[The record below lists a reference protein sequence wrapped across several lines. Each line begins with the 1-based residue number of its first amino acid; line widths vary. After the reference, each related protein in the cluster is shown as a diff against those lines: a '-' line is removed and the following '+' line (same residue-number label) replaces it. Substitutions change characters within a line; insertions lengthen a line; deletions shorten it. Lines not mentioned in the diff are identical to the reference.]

1 MSVSSVGSAVSPK
14 LNAFASDTTEMRSA
28 WCSRISARE
37 YSARTGTPRTSTGR
51 RGPGTFETFNANER
65 GWASARSANRR
76 RGGTR
81 ASSRVSAS
89 SC

>member
-14 LNAFASDTTEMRSA
+14 LNAFASDT
-28 WCSRISARE
+28 
-37 YSARTGTPRTSTGR
+37 TGTPRTSTGR